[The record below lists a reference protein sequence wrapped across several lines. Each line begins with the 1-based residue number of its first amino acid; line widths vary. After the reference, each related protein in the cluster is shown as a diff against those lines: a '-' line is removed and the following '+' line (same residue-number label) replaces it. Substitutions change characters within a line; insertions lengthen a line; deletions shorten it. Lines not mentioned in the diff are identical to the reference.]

1 MMLVQSTLTVLFEPP
16 FWIGLYERSFANQY
30 EVCKITFGAEP
41 KETEVYN
48 FLLHNWS
55 NLCFVVADNLSITDV
70 KRQNPKRIQRDIQ
83 KQLQVKTIS
92 TKAQQALQQ
101 QHDENKKERQ
111 IKTKQMLAAE
121 QEHKF
126 ILRQAKK
133 KAKHRGK

>member
-1 MMLVQSTLTVLFEPP
+1 MLVQSSLTVLFEQP
-16 FWIGLYERSFANQY
+16 FWIGLYERSFADRY

-41 KETEVYN
+41 KEAEVYN
-48 FLLHNWS
+48 FLLQNWS
-55 NLCFVVADNLSITDV
+55 NLRFAVADNLSITIV

>member
-1 MMLVQSTLTVLFEPP
+1 MLVQSTLTVLFEPP
-16 FWIGLYERSFANQY
+16 FWIGLYERRFANQY

-55 NLCFVVADNLSITDV
+55 NLCFAVADNLSITDV